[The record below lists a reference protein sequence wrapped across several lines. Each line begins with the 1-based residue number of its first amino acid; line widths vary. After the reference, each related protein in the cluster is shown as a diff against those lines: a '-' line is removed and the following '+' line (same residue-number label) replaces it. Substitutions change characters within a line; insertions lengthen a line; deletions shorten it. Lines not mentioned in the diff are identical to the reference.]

1 MDGRVTPHGCRG
13 VNSPHPPIDLSSN
26 TSAQFN
32 KSYGRAHA
40 TTVGTAT
47 TSGNQATFRDAGG
60 GTTGT
65 ATGNLAAFLQAL
77 EKQATNAGEALQ
89 RLAEGVAQADIART
103 YGVSQATIS
112 RLAAPNPF

>member
-1 MDGRVTPHGCRG
+1 MAPTR
-13 VNSPHPPIDLSSN
+13 PHPPIDLSSN
-26 TSAQFN
+26 TSAQVN

-65 ATGNLAAFLQAL
+65 ATGNLAAFLQTL
-77 EKQATNAGEALQ
+77 EKQATNAGRPSNDSRRALR
-89 RLAEGVAQADIART
+89 RL
-103 YGVSQATIS
+103 IS
-112 RLAAPNPF
+112 PALMACRRRRSAG

>member
-13 VNSPHPPIDLSSN
+13 VNSPHPPLDLSSN

-32 KSYGRAHA
+32 KSYERAHA

-65 ATGNLAAFLQAL
+65 ATGNLAAFLQAF
-77 EKQATNAGEALQ
+77 GEAGHQPQ
-89 RLAEGVAQADIART
+89 RPSNRYRRALRRL
-103 YGVSQATIS
+103 IS
-112 RLAAPNPF
+112 PALLAAC

>member
-13 VNSPHPPIDLSSN
+13 VNSPTRRLTFQATHRRSS
-26 TSAQFN
+26 TSPM
-32 KSYGRAHA
+32 GAHA

-77 EKQATNAGEALQ
+77 EKQATNAGRPSNDSRRALC
-89 RLAEGVAQADIART
+89 RLISPAFMVAC
-103 YGVSQATIS
+103 
-112 RLAAPNPF
+112 

>member
-77 EKQATNAGEALQ
+77 EKQATNAGRPSIDSRRALR
-89 RLAEGVAQADIART
+89 RL
-103 YGVSQATIS
+103 IS
-112 RLAAPNPF
+112 PALMAAC

>member
-13 VNSPHPPIDLSSN
+13 VNSPHPPIDLSSD

-32 KSYGRAHA
+32 KSYGSAHA

-47 TSGNQATFRDAGG
+47 TFGNHSDAGG

-77 EKQATNAGEALQ
+77 ASG
-89 RLAEGVAQADIART
+89 
-103 YGVSQATIS
+103 
-112 RLAAPNPF
+112 

>member
-65 ATGNLAAFLQAL
+65 ATGNLAAFLSVG
-77 EKQATNAGEALQ
+77 EAGHQRREALQ
-89 RLAEGVAQADIART
+89 RLAEGVAQVDIART
-103 YGVSQATIS
+103 YGGLPK
-112 RLAAPNPF
+112 R

>member
-40 TTVGTAT
+40 TTVGTAMA
-47 TSGNQATFRDAGG
+47 SGNQATFRDAGG
-60 GTTGT
+60 GTT

-77 EKQATNAGEALQ
+77 EK
-89 RLAEGVAQADIART
+89 RLRDLRLVGGQDILFGRIKMFIQDRLFE
-103 YGVSQATIS
+103 SQS
-112 RLAAPNPF
+112 RS

>member
-60 GTTGT
+60 GHDRDRHRQSRGIP
-65 ATGNLAAFLQAL
+65 ASVG
-77 EKQATNAGEALQ
+77 EAGHQRREALQ
-89 RLAEGVAQADIART
+89 RLPEGVAQADIARI
-103 YGVSQATIS
+103 YGGLLK
-112 RLAAPNPF
+112 R